1 MSNERP
7 TEEQITEHLAAYNR
21 AYADYWRYDRA
32 YQDYQ
37 VSEEQRKA
45 ALTERGAALE
55 RFHAF
60 GSWFT
65 RHGLTLIY
73 DPEKRAYSVV
83 EVSHE

>member
-1 MSNERP
+1 MSSKRP
-7 TEEQITEHLAAYNR
+7 PESAIAEHLAAYNR
-21 AYADYWRYDRA
+21 AFADYWRHDHE

-73 DPEKRAYSVV
+73 DAGAKTHIVA
-83 EVSHE
+83 EVSES